1 MGICAITFII
11 YLDTS
16 IAPVAIPTIT
26 DRLGGGDTAA
36 QWILD
41 SYTLAFACLLLSGG
55 LLGARFGTRR
65 ILLGGTAAFGLASV
79 ACAIAPTMNVLIA
92 GRGLQGACAAVVVP
106 LSIAALTENFPD
118 PRARAKAIG
127 IWGGTAGV
135 ALALGPLV
143 GGVLVSSAGWQS
155 LFWINAPIALGA
167 WIALRMSRRV
177 ESVARRGKVDV
188 IGQVFFVVV
197 GAGATLALV
206 EGPHQ
211 GWTHP
216 FGLFATAVAAAA
228 LMLFVWWERRTETPM
243 LPPGLLRIPEVFV
256 ACAVNFFG
264 LFGLYGVL
272 FILTLHL
279 QGALGLSPMETG
291 LQFLP
296 LFGAIGAGSLGASY
310 VAGRLGIRAT
320 MLVGLGSICVGLLG
334 LMSIP
339 AGMPFAVYGV
349 ALALLG
355 IGIPLSGGVVAIA
368 AMVNAVPTE
377 WVGAA
382 SGAMNTFRQFGAV
395 FGVAIAA
402 IASPRVGSE
411 VTSMS
416 ATFAIAA
423 LGALAGVIMTVVAL
437 RPSKAKER
445 RGQAT

>member
-1 MGICAITFII
+1 
-11 YLDTS
+11 
-16 IAPVAIPTIT
+16 
-26 DRLGGGDTAA
+26 
-36 QWILD
+36 
-41 SYTLAFACLLLSGG
+41 
-55 LLGARFGTRR
+55 
-65 ILLGGTAAFGLASV
+65 
-79 ACAIAPTMNVLIA
+79 
-92 GRGLQGACAAVVVP
+92 
-106 LSIAALTENFPD
+106 
-118 PRARAKAIG
+118 
-127 IWGGTAGV
+127 
-135 ALALGPLV
+135 
-143 GGVLVSSAGWQS
+143 
-155 LFWINAPIALGA
+155 
-167 WIALRMSRRV
+167 
-177 ESVARRGKVDV
+177 
-188 IGQVFFVVV
+188 
-197 GAGATLALV
+197 
-206 EGPHQ
+206 
-211 GWTHP
+211 
-216 FGLFATAVAAAA
+216 
-228 LMLFVWWERRTETPM
+228 
-243 LPPGLLRIPEVFV
+243 
-256 ACAVNFFG
+256 
-264 LFGLYGVL
+264 
-272 FILTLHL
+272 
-279 QGALGLSPMETG
+279 METG